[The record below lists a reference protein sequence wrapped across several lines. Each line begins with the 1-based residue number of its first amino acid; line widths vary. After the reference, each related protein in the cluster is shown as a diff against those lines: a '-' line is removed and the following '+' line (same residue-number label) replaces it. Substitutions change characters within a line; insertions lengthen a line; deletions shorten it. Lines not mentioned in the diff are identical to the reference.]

1 MRTGKHTTKMQLPA
15 HDVLKIEINGKPQ
28 EQVPLHQS
36 WVNHWVMDLLI
47 KNYTVTLVKHLRL
60 SIVPILSGSIR
71 KYS

>member
-1 MRTGKHTTKMQLPA
+1 MCTGKHTTKMQLPA
-15 HDVLKIEINGKPQ
+15 HVVLKIEINGKPQ
-28 EQVPLHQS
+28 EQVPVHQS

>member
-1 MRTGKHTTKMQLPA
+1 MCTGKHTTKMQLPA